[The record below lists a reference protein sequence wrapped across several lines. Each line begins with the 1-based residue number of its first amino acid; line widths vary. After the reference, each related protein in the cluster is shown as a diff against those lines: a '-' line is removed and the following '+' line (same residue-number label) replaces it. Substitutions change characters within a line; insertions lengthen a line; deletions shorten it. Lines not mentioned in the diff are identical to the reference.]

1 MNEEIYLKKNEKKGT
16 KILYQVV
23 CFTKLNSKKKNEG
36 QVEKYFVDRES
47 FDVSLCVIKVL

>member
-1 MNEEIYLKKNEKKGT
+1 MNEEIYFKKNEKKGT